1 MFEDQN
7 CKNFF
12 HFDKFKMKKKKYV
25 VLLLP
30 FFILLVSISYY
41 IDTHRENTPSNK
53 TAVWICKI
61 KVWIYIFWAIGN
73 LMMAPFRTP
82 HSVYL
87 KIGFWQG
94 NFVWK
99 YALSFI
105 VPWTKKSYSSF
116 LKKVLVFQKTCFK
129 VNILKTFKI
138 QCDYHRKTCQSLE
151 QRAL

>member
-1 MFEDQN
+1 MLFYSCLSE
-7 CKNFF
+7 FYLSPY
-12 HFDKFKMKKKKYV
+12 H
-25 VLLLP
+25 
-30 FFILLVSISYY
+30 I

-82 HSVYL
+82 HSVCL

-105 VPWTKKSYSSF
+105 APWTKKSYSSF

-129 VNILKTFKI
+129 VNILKTFKFSVI
-138 QCDYHRKTCQSLE
+138 ITEKHANLLKKGLFKNP
-151 QRAL
+151 